1 MRTINHPPRE
11 HYKSCSRACVCF
23 WPTADSDPFFS
34 PLLPIPLVLFVY
46 FFRPFFSVQSWCCSL
61 AARRHGNTFVAT
73 LFTLASQF
81 FACRPPVQQQNRN
94 LPGPLPTAAAAGNM
108 IRIFGYQH
116 QTAVAVVIVNL
127 CFYFLL
133 LVSGNIQHIT
143 PNSDSSQTDIK
154 FDTCQF
160 SIQFL
165 NAHAIH
171 FNYNIVSHLYDFLFR
186 PTF

>member
-1 MRTINHPPRE
+1 MQ
-11 HYKSCSRACVCF
+11 SCVCVF
-23 WPTADSDPFFS
+23 LAHCR
-34 PLLPIPLVLFVY
+34 L
-46 FFRPFFSVQSWCCSL
+46 RPFFLSSSSYPSCVVRLFFPPLFFCSKLVLLFGRTEARQHFCRYAFHAGESVFRLSPTS
-61 AARRHGNTFVAT
+61 AAAKSKSTR
-73 LFTLASQF
+73 S
-81 FACRPPVQQQNRN
+81 PP
-94 LPGPLPTAAAAGNM
+94 TAAAGNM

-154 FDTCQF
+154 SDTCQF